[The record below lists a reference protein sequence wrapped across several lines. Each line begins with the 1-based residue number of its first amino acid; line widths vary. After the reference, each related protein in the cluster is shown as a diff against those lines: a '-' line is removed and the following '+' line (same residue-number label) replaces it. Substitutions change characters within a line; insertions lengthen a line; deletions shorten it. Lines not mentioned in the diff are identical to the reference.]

1 MAQTHRESIIE
12 GVLNLASGFII
23 ALLVY
28 EYFILSNPAIRD
40 DSLMVTT
47 IFTTISL
54 ARGYI
59 WRRIFNKL
67 EEGDD

>member
-1 MAQTHRESIIE
+1 MAQTHTESIIE
-12 GVLNLASGFII
+12 NVLNLGSGFVI

-28 EYFILSNPAIRD
+28 EYFILANPAIRD
-40 DSLMVTT
+40 DSLVVTM

-67 EEGDD
+67 ENKNE